1 MLNSYVD
8 DSSLN
13 DDDLL
18 TDPSRTTNAF
28 ICMNERNA
36 GGNGVDDHVWI
47 SLIAVVIGTGDVLYD
62 EFKDTHLRNELE
74 VSSRISF
81 SKMRKEVMAKFVH
94 IRLGLCIYRRPRY
107 YFLRIG

>member
-1 MLNSYVD
+1 MLGSYVD

-28 ICMNERNA
+28 ICINERNA

-47 SLIAVVIGTGDVLYD
+47 SLIAVVIGTGDVVYD
-62 EFKDTHLRNELE
+62 DFKDTHLRNELE
-74 VSSRISF
+74 VSSYLLLSR
-81 SKMRKEVMAKFVH
+81 RQKESSADLVYP
-94 IRLGLCIYRRPRY
+94 RPGSCIYRRPKY
-107 YFLRIG
+107 CFLRIG

>member
-1 MLNSYVD
+1 MLASYVD

-28 ICMNERNA
+28 ICINERNA

-47 SLIAVVIGTGDVLYD
+47 SLIAVVIGTGDVVYD
-62 EFKDTHLRNELE
+62 DFKDTHLRNELE
-74 VSSRISF
+74 VSTCLLLD
-81 SKMRKEVMAKFVH
+81 RKGKDSAADVASP
-94 IRLGLCIYRRPRY
+94 RPGSCICRQPKY
-107 YFLRIG
+107 YFLRTG